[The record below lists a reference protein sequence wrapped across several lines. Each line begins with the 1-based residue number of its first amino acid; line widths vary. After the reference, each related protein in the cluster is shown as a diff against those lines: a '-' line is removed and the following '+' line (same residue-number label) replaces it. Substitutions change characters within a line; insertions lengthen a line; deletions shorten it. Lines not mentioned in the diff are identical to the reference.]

1 MRLNRKYD
9 GAVAVG
15 GVRLRAMHSRRLGV
29 VFSFLLSVGFLPAQE
44 FDLIIRDGRVADGSG
59 NPLFHADVAVKDGRI
74 AAIGRIKGKAKE
86 EVSARG
92 MIVAPGFIDVHSHA
106 ENITDNPLAKN
117 FLRMG
122 VTTIVLGNC
131 GSSKTDV
138 GGFFKKIEGKG
149 FSPNVATLIGQG
161 RVRSQIMGGSFRR
174 PPTGKEVTRM
184 RELVDKAMKDGAV
197 GMSTGLIYLPGNFTK
212 TEELIE
218 LAKVVSMHDGIYVS
232 HMRSETRGIFKA
244 LEELFKIAREADVR
258 AEISHIKLAGQA
270 SWGQTAQALGMIE
283 RARAEGLDVT
293 QDQYMYPASST
304 GIQNRIPT
312 WAREGGRSK
321 FKERVADSKTKARII
336 AEMKESL
343 EKYGHK
349 NFDYAMIA
357 SYSHDSSLNG
367 MNVMQAAKKIR
378 KSDSLDDQI
387 EMILE
392 INANGGAS
400 GVFHSM
406 SEKDLIAYLQH
417 PNTMIAADSGI
428 RLWQKGVPHP
438 RGYGNNARC
447 LARYVREKKILR
459 MEDAIRRMTS
469 LPATTFRMKDRG
481 ALRVGAWAD
490 IVVFNPKTIQDN
502 ATFTD
507 PHHYSTGFKRVYVNG
522 VATVKDDKHT
532 EALGGRVIRSG
543 EE

>member
-1 MRLNRKYD
+1 
-9 GAVAVG
+9 
-15 GVRLRAMHSRRLGV
+15 
-29 VFSFLLSVGFLPAQE
+29 
-44 FDLIIRDGRVADGSG
+44 
-59 NPLFHADVAVKDGRI
+59 
-74 AAIGRIKGKAKE
+74 
-86 EVSARG
+86 
-92 MIVAPGFIDVHSHA
+92 
-106 ENITDNPLAKN
+106 
-117 FLRMG
+117 
-122 VTTIVLGNC
+122 
-131 GSSKTDV
+131 
-138 GGFFKKIEGKG
+138 
-149 FSPNVATLIGQG
+149 
-161 RVRSQIMGGSFRR
+161 
-174 PPTGKEVTRM
+174 
-184 RELVDKAMKDGAV
+184 
-197 GMSTGLIYLPGNFTK
+197 
-212 TEELIE
+212 
-218 LAKVVSMHDGIYVS
+218 
-232 HMRSETRGIFKA
+232 
-244 LEELFKIAREADVR
+244 
-258 AEISHIKLAGQA
+258 
-270 SWGQTAQALGMIE
+270 
-283 RARAEGLDVT
+283 
-293 QDQYMYPASST
+293 
-304 GIQNRIPT
+304 
-312 WAREGGRSK
+312 
-321 FKERVADSKTKARII
+321 
-336 AEMKESL
+336 
-343 EKYGHK
+343 
-349 NFDYAMIA
+349 
-357 SYSHDSSLNG
+357 
-367 MNVMQAAKKIR
+367 MQAAKKIR

>member
-1 MRLNRKYD
+1 MISCRT
-9 GAVAVG
+9 
-15 GVRLRAMHSRRLGV
+15 GVFFPA
-29 VFSFLLSVGFLPAQE
+29 LLAAGFLHAQDY
-44 FDLIIRDGRVADGSG
+44 DLIVRNGRVADGSG
-59 NPLFHADVAVKDGRI
+59 NPMFHADVAVKDGRI
-74 AAIGRIKGKAKE
+74 AAIGKIKGGAKE
-86 EVSARG
+86 EVNARG

-106 ENITDNPLAKN
+106 ENITDQPLARN

-138 GGFFKKIEGKG
+138 GGFFKKIEKTG

-161 RVRSQIMGGSFRR
+161 SVRSQIMGGSFRR
-174 PPTGKEVTRM
+174 PPTEDEFERM
-184 RELVDKAMKDGAV
+184 RELVDRAMKDGAV

-218 LAKVVSMHDGIYVS
+218 LAKVVSKHGGIYAS
-232 HMRSETRGIFKA
+232 HMRSETQGIFKA
-244 LEELFKIAREADVR
+244 LEELFRIAREADVR

-270 SWGQTAQALGMIE
+270 SWGQTAEALGMIE
-283 RARAEGLDVT
+283 RARAEGLDIT

-312 WAREGGRSK
+312 WAREGGRAK
-321 FKERVADSKTKARII
+321 FKERVADPDTKAKIV
-336 AEMKESL
+336 AEMKEDL
-343 EKYGHK
+343 ENYGHE

-357 SYSHDSSLNG
+357 SYSHDRSLNG
-367 MNVMQAAKKIR
+367 MTVMEAAR
-378 KSDSLDDQI
+378 KVRKADTLDDQI

-406 SEKDLIAYLQH
+406 SETDLIAYLRH

-428 RLWQKGVPHP
+428 RLWREGVPHP

-447 LARYVREKKILR
+447 LALYVREKKILR

-469 LPATTFRMKDRG
+469 LPATAFRLKDRG
-481 ALRVGAWAD
+481 VLRVGAWAD
-490 IVVFNPKTIQDN
+490 IVVFDPKTVQDN

-507 PHHYSTGFKRVYVNG
+507 PHQYATGFLSVYVNG
-522 VATVKDDKHT
+522 VATVKTDEHT
-532 EALGGRVIRSG
+532 EARGGRVIRSG
-543 EE
+543 GD